1 MYCLL
6 SSKITYFRNN
16 VVTDDKLIISSCSF
30 RRMRAHSRNIYCLEY
45 CIKTCSQHFFTTTFH
60 FQNLTEWTV
69 AMILSIFCNYLLQQ
83 EKKLVYSMI
92 IISRIEY
99 KFKCQNAIR
108 VAHTHTQKKTGA
120 HLQCIC
126 LHYGG
131 CSMHWNCKKVQ
142 FSGKEQSSSKSTI
155 NELEQ
160 PRSSVGAKPKLGLM
174 RSPGVPWKLFPLISC
189 LMNVRHQAD

>member
-1 MYCLL
+1 MYCSL
-6 SSKITYFRNN
+6 SSKIAYFGNN
-16 VVTDDKLIISSCSF
+16 LVTDNKLIISSCSF

-108 VAHTHTQKKTGA
+108 VAHTQKKQGLIYNVSACTMVA
-120 HLQCIC
+120 APCI
-126 LHYGG
+126 GIV
-131 CSMHWNCKKVQ
+131 KK
-142 FSGKEQSSSKSTI
+142 FSSQAKSRA
-155 NELEQ
+155 L
-160 PRSSVGAKPKLGLM
+160 AKA
-174 RSPGVPWKLFPLISC
+174 R
-189 LMNVRHQAD
+189 LMNWSSPVAQWVQNQNQA